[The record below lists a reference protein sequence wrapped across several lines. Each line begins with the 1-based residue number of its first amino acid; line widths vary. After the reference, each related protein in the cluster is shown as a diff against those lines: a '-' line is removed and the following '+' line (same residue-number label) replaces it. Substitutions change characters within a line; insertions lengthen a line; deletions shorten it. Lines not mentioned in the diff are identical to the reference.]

1 MLLPPC
7 IYGPVDKWSKSSPF
21 HGGVPGSNPGRV
33 TKEKQK
39 FLCKTNVRSADLKAI
54 SRCYQRPGITHRE
67 GTSDPEGTMCYA
79 NGSSKWH
86 TPAYNNIVC
95 SLEERA
101 ELPLYVGSSQE
112 ERRYPYR

>member
-39 FLCKTNVRSADLKAI
+39 FLCKTNVWLVNLK
-54 SRCYQRPGITHRE
+54 T
-67 GTSDPEGTMCYA
+67 TSGALSIE
-79 NGSSKWH
+79 K
-86 TPAYNNIVC
+86 
-95 SLEERA
+95 R
-101 ELPLYVGSSQE
+101 
-112 ERRYPYR
+112 

>member
-39 FLCKTNVRSADLKAI
+39 FLCKTNVRSADLKA
-54 SRCYQRPGITHRE
+54 
-67 GTSDPEGTMCYA
+67 
-79 NGSSKWH
+79 
-86 TPAYNNIVC
+86 NNIVC
-95 SLEERA
+95 SLNRA
-101 ELPLYVGSSQE
+101 PSFPYMLGLRK
-112 ERRYPYR
+112 RRGAVLHGPVV

>member
-39 FLCKTNVRSADLKAI
+39 FLCKTNVWLVNLKTTSGGIVYREAIADRVSAL
-54 SRCYQRPGITHRE
+54 RPVGCSFTWPGRLVARTPTSQVGKRGIETLSGHQ
-67 GTSDPEGTMCYA
+67 Y
-79 NGSSKWH
+79 
-86 TPAYNNIVC
+86 
-95 SLEERA
+95 SLWK
-101 ELPLYVGSSQE
+101 
-112 ERRYPYR
+112 